1 MSILD
6 PLDLRDL
13 PPPLPMQRILQAL
26 EAAPAGSEV
35 RALTPLW
42 PTPLFALLTDRGLAF
57 SAQTQAEGGV
67 LVVIR
72 C

>member
-1 MSILD
+1 M
-6 PLDLRDL
+6 PTLDLREL

-26 EAAPAGSEV
+26 EEAPVGTEL

-42 PTPLFALLTDRGLAF
+42 PTPLLALLSDRGLAYC
-57 SAQTQAEGGV
+57 AEPQADGGA
-67 LVVIR
+67 LIVIR